1 MPTLMTSIE
10 NTAAAIGVPNTAE
23 QQALMPHIIIMKG
36 LSQKIT
42 ETSANLQGSTFTTG
56 RTAEQMGDQR

>member
-1 MPTLMTSIE
+1 
-10 NTAAAIGVPNTAE
+10 
-23 QQALMPHIIIMKG
+23 MKG

-56 RTAEQMGDQR
+56 RTAEQMGDQSRYGKISGAIRRGILSLD